1 MIFTNHDL
9 KQVDYKYLANLPI
22 DKLLNICFNFFQ
34 DLLEARDRLN
44 QTPLNS
50 SRPPASFP
58 PWQAKPHAESPTVE
72 ESLPQGPERGQTG
85 NASTATVPTQTNEIA
100 ESTTQKKES
109 AETTRPSKETEKKK
123 PGKQAGAQGHGRQV
137 ELPITD
143 VQYHRACECV
153 ACGEILTEESLF
165 EARGGLYVLDVEI
178 RELGLEVTHVKHL
191 YGYTHCSCGH
201 ITLTEPGRCQP
212 EEGWQVQLSE
222 WHLVGPTLASLIICL
237 ALRMRLSRRRIQELL
252 SDWLS
257 IKLSVGVINQTITE
271 GGRACEPIEEQLIEE
286 IRQSELLHADE
297 TGWKENGRLVWLW
310 VLVTVN
316 TTLFMIGSRSWDV
329 IADALDGFAGW
340 LMSDGYIS
348 YRRYAKRLRC
358 LAHLIR
364 KARGLSE
371 SLDGQA
377 QQFGERTLA
386 YISGFIS
393 EIYAAR
399 AGPEIDLSEKLADE
413 LANLK
418 EWCEA
423 HRDSTHQKTK
433 ALARE
438 LLYDWDAIWSVL
450 VHPALPISN
459 NRAEQALRHWIIMR
473 KISFGTRT
481 KEGSRAFALL
491 ASVIETCRQR
501 GISPWTYLAQVI
513 AQRRK
518 GNPAPPLPTA

>member
-1 MIFTNHDL
+1 MRLTDHDL
-9 KQVDYKYLANLPI
+9 KQIDFQYLANLSFEE
-22 DKLLNICFNFFQ
+22 LLNISFKFFQ
-34 DLLEARDRLN
+34 DLIESRDRLN

-58 PWQAKPHAESPTVE
+58 PWQTKSVAESSTVE
-72 ESLPQGPERGQTG
+72 ESLPQGSERGYTG
-85 NASTATVPTQTNEIA
+85 NTSASTVPTETVPALENERG
-100 ESTTQKKES
+100 K
-109 AETTRPSKETEKKK
+109 TTRQATTKQAEKKK

-143 VQYHRACECV
+143 VQHHRAGECV

-212 EEGWQVQLSE
+212 EPGWQVQLSE

-271 GGRACEPIEEQLIEE
+271 GGRACAPIEEQLIEE
-286 IRQSELLHADE
+286 IRQSQLLHADE

-310 VLVTVN
+310 VLVTST
-316 TTLFMIGSRSWDV
+316 TTLFLIGSRSWDV
-329 IADALDGFAGW
+329 IADTLEGFAGW

-371 SLDGQA
+371 SLDGEA
-377 QQFGERTLA
+377 QLFGEITLD

-393 EIYAAR
+393 EIYATR
-399 AGPEIDLSEKLADE
+399 AGPEIDLSEKLANQLD
-413 LANLK
+413 NLK
-418 EWCEA
+418 EWCEV
-423 HRDSTHQKTK
+423 HKDSTHQKTK

-450 VHPALPISN
+450 EHPTLPISN

-501 GISPWTYLAQVI
+501 DILPWAYLAQVI
-513 AQRRK
+513 SERRK

>member
-1 MIFTNHDL
+1 MIFTDHDL
-9 KQVDYKYLANLPI
+9 KQIDYLYLANLPV
-22 DKLLNICFNFFQ
+22 DKLLNISFRFFQ
-34 DLLEARDRLN
+34 DLIQARDILN

-58 PWQAKPHAESPTVE
+58 PWQAKPLAQEPSIE
-72 ESLPQGPERGQTG
+72 ENLHQEPEKKELKNECAATTTLAAK
-85 NASTATVPTQTNEIA
+85 NEANTTATPV
-100 ESTTQKKES
+100 QKS
-109 AETTRPSKETEKKK
+109 EKKK
-123 PGKQAGAQGHGRQV
+123 PGKQIGAQGHGRQV
-137 ELPITD
+137 QLPVTSIEH
-143 VQYHRACECV
+143 HRACECV
-153 ACGEILTEESLF
+153 ACGQSLTEESQF
-165 EARGGLYVLDVEI
+165 DARGGLYVLDIEI
-178 RELGLEVTHVKHL
+178 QELGLNATHIKHL
-191 YGYTHCSCGH
+191 YGDTHCSCGH
-201 ITLTEPGRCQP
+201 VTQTKPGRCQP
-212 EEGWQVQLSE
+212 EEGWQVELSE

-237 ALRMRLSRRRIQELL
+237 ALRMRLSRARIQEFLC
-252 SDWLS
+252 DWLS
-257 IKLSVGVINQTITE
+257 VKLSIGVINQTITE
-271 GGRACEPIEEQLIEE
+271 GGRASEPIEEQLIEE

-310 VLVTVN
+310 VLVTST
-316 TTLFMIGSRSWDV
+316 TTLFLIGSRSWDV
-329 IADALDGFAGW
+329 IADALEGFAGW

-371 SLDGQA
+371 SLDHEA

-386 YISGFIS
+386 YISRFIS

-399 AGPEIDLSEKLADE
+399 AGPEVDLSLE
-413 LANLK
+413 LANELTNLK

-423 HRDSTHQKTK
+423 HKDSTHKKTK

-438 LLYDWDAIWSVL
+438 LLYDWDAIWSYFT
-450 VHPALPISN
+450 HPTLPISN
-459 NRAEQALRHWIIMR
+459 NRAEQALRHWIIAR

-481 KEGSRAFALL
+481 KQGSRAFALL

-513 AQRRK
+513 AQR
-518 GNPAPPLPTA
+518 PFA

>member
-1 MIFTNHDL
+1 M
-9 KQVDYKYLANLPI
+9 
-22 DKLLNICFNFFQ
+22 LNICFNLYQ
-34 DLLEARDRLN
+34 DLIESRDRLN

-58 PWQAKPHAESPTVE
+58 PWQATPHAESPTVKW
-72 ESLPQGPERGQTG
+72 PQGRERGQ
-85 NASTATVPTQTNEIA
+85 NASATTVATPET
-100 ESTTQKKES
+100 
-109 AETTRPSKETEKKK
+109 AETVSASENERVESSKPAKPKQAEKKK
-123 PGKQAGAQGHGRQV
+123 AGKQAGAQGHGRQV

-143 VQYHRACECV
+143 IQHHHACECV

-165 EARGGLYVLDVEI
+165 EAQGGLYVLDIEI

-316 TTLFMIGSRSWDV
+316 TTLFMIGSRSWLNV
-329 IADALDGFAGW
+329 
-340 LMSDGYIS
+340 
-348 YRRYAKRLRC
+348 
-358 LAHLIR
+358 
-364 KARGLSE
+364 
-371 SLDGQA
+371 Q
-377 QQFGERTLA
+377 
-386 YISGFIS
+386 
-393 EIYAAR
+393 
-399 AGPEIDLSEKLADE
+399 
-413 LANLK
+413 
-418 EWCEA
+418 
-423 HRDSTHQKTK
+423 
-433 ALARE
+433 
-438 LLYDWDAIWSVL
+438 
-450 VHPALPISN
+450 
-459 NRAEQALRHWIIMR
+459 
-473 KISFGTRT
+473 
-481 KEGSRAFALL
+481 
-491 ASVIETCRQR
+491 
-501 GISPWTYLAQVI
+501 
-513 AQRRK
+513 
-518 GNPAPPLPTA
+518 